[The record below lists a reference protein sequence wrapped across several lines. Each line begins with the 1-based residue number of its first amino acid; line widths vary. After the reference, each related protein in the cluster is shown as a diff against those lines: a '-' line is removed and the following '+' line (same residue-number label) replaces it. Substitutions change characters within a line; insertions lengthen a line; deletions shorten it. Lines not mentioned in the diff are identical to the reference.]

1 MKKVSHQLRSN
12 LVSQNTIKGYGL
24 PLLLVPFAAL
34 PSNKCFIYYLS
45 RYCRQTETSVS
56 MSGTMVELH
65 LWIVAFAAIFFS
77 GFYYKVIVTSTAIT
91 RLYYI
96 TLIKGSLSKIY
107 YPNKLPKLLFFVILV
122 IWCLILS
129 PLHIFVFFPG
139 MLNQVKRSTER
150 ASFQPIEV
158 LHDPG
163 SGTQVDVFAIHGL
176 GSNPKSAWRG
186 YSQNGTEVYWLR
198 DLLPNVDGMG
208 EARVTMINHQTSYL
222 EDAAVMEFEDHAKRL
237 LDDIERVR
245 QTRELRC
252 RPIIFIAHSFGGLLL
267 KQVTFY

>member
-1 MKKVSHQLRSN
+1 
-12 LVSQNTIKGYGL
+12 
-24 PLLLVPFAAL
+24 
-34 PSNKCFIYYLS
+34 
-45 RYCRQTETSVS
+45 
-56 MSGTMVELH
+56 MSGVMVELH
-65 LWIVAFAAIFFS
+65 LWIVAFAAVFFFS
-77 GFYYKVIVTSTAIT
+77 FYYKVIVTSTAIT
-91 RLYYI
+91 RLYYV
-96 TLIKGSLSKIY
+96 TLIKGSGPTLY
-107 YPNKLPKLLFFVILV
+107 YPTKIPKLLFFFLLV
-122 IWCLILS
+122 LGCLILS
-129 PLHIFVFFPG
+129 PLHIFVFIPG
-139 MLNQVKRSTER
+139 MLNLAKQSTER

-163 SGTQVDVFAIHGL
+163 RATQVDVFAIHGL

-186 YSQNGTEVYWLR
+186 YSPNGTELYWLR

-245 QTRELRC
+245 QTHELRC

-267 KQVTFY
+267 KQVTFYYQVLRILRDTNRLNRL